1 MNARYLRRSGASGII
16 LLGSG
21 LALAFEPASAQAPS
35 SNEPGQ
41 LDTGTLVAARGIAPE
56 AELGS
61 APSGGAVAKDDRLA
75 AAVGLRSQTP
85 NSPDVVPALSK
96 RPPQD
101 ISAEQLERTG
111 SAAPIVKARA
121 GDHGDFERIVFEWPE
136 AIEHYVAQQAEQV
149 TVAFGQPGRIDLSRV
164 RHDIGPR
171 VMEAWSEGGD
181 VTSRVVLRLSPGAT
195 IDSFSLED
203 GRIVVIDV
211 FGAMAAQ
218 TPVRAAPDPVQ
229 DSVEELK
236 RALEQRDAVIESLL
250 VRVEQL
256 ERNVALSRGD
266 LDRIIAGGAGA
277 APAVGNRPDPQ
288 PGSQV
293 AAAAEERSAPEPS
306 PARSD
311 PAESQRQAAPVSQD
325 QGAGQQEDPERRETA
340 QTEAPA
346 PGQFEVD
353 EEAAER
359 ALDFTLVEEGALLLP
374 LGRAQVTPSFT
385 YTRETGDFPV
395 VVNPGSANPLL
406 GEEDVRR
413 NEFEFAADLLVGLPL
428 DSQLELGLP
437 YNLVDEST
445 VNRVRGSAVQESS
458 RTGEGLGDF
467 SVGLAKTVLRERNWL
482 PDVVL
487 RVNWDTGTG
496 ERQNNDVFLDA
507 GFQELTG
514 SVSLIK
520 RQDPLV
526 FVGGGFYEWAYDQE
540 DDVDPGNSYGFN
552 IGTFLAASPNTSLN
566 VVLNQSFGD
575 EVEVAGQRIRG
586 SDTVQSI
593 LTFGASAILTRNM
606 LLNGAVGVG
615 LTDDSP
621 DYSVSLSL
629 PIRFNTPGL

>member
-1 MNARYLRRSGASGII
+1 MNARYLGRCKSSGII

-21 LALAFEPASAQAPS
+21 LALVVDPTSALALSSSEPSQP
-35 SNEPGQ
+35 
-41 LDTGTLVAARGIAPE
+41 DTETVVVAARDVAEE
-56 AELGS
+56 AEFGS
-61 APSGGAVAKDDRLA
+61 GSGGAAAKDQRLGDSTPKGSDA
-75 AAVGLRSQTP
+75 A
-85 NSPDVVPALSK
+85 PAISN
-96 RPPQD
+96 RPPEHVV
-101 ISAEQLERTG
+101 AEQAERTG
-111 SAAPIVKARA
+111 GAAPIVKVRA

-136 AIEHYVAQQAEQV
+136 AMAYDVVQQAEQV
-149 TVAFGQPGRIDLSRV
+149 TVAFAQPGRIDLSQLGDRTGKRV
-164 RHDIGPR
+164 A
-171 VMEAWSEGGD
+171 EARSEGEI
-181 VTSRVVLRLSPGAT
+181 TSRVVLRLSPGAT

-211 FGAMAAQ
+211 FDGMAAQ
-218 TPVRAAPDPVQ
+218 TPVQAAP

-236 RALEQRDAVIESLL
+236 RALEQRDAVIASLL
-250 VRVEQL
+250 ARVEQL

-277 APAVGNRPDPQ
+277 APAVGTRPSSQ
-288 PGSQV
+288 PGSQAV
-293 AAAAEERSAPEPS
+293 AAAEERSAPEPS
-306 PARSD
+306 PARTD
-311 PAESQRQAAPVSQD
+311 PGESQRQAAPVSQGRD
-325 QGAGQQEDPERRETA
+325 DAQRGEPERETA
-340 QTEAPA
+340 QAETPA
-346 PGQFEVD
+346 PGQFAVD

-374 LGRAQVTPSFT
+374 LGRMQVTPSFT

-395 VVNPGSANPLL
+395 VVDPGGANLL
-406 GEEDVRR
+406 GEQDVER

-428 DSQLELGLP
+428 DSQLELELP
-437 YNLVDEST
+437 YNLVDQSIT
-445 VNRVRGSAVQESS
+445 NRVRGSAVQESS
-458 RTGEGLGDF
+458 RTGQGLGDF
-467 SVGLAKTVLRERNWL
+467 SVGIAKTVLRERNWL

-487 RVNWDTGTG
+487 RANWNTGTG
-496 ERQNNDVFLDA
+496 DRQNSDVPLDA

-514 SVSLIK
+514 SVSFIK

-540 DDVDPGNSYGFN
+540 DDIDPGDSFGFS
-552 IGTFLAASPNTSLN
+552 IGTFLAASPNTSLS

-586 SDTVQSI
+586 SDSVQSV
-593 LTFGASAILTRNM
+593 LTFGASAILTRNV

-629 PIRFNTPGL
+629 PIRFSTPGL